1 MEVFSLGTC
10 MLEQG
15 CLTKQYRVGVLNK
28 LAEKTIAVD
37 RKGEIIDLYFKV
49 ANNNS
54 FIAEWIN
61 TMSMHPESFECYI
74 DVIPDSIPRDDV
86 EVFLYMAS
94 VVNNESNLIVYS
106 KSILNNKK
114 YVWESSYSIIYNDK
128 RIIVL
133 DRRLALKALN
143 ENGEA
148 SIEIYIDSIVAKQ
161 NSKIKNVR
169 KNGKV

>member
-15 CLTKQYRVGVLNK
+15 CSSKVDRVGILNK
-28 LAEKTIAVD
+28 LAEKIIAVD
-37 RKGEIIDLYFKV
+37 RKGEIIDLYYNV

-61 TMSMHPESFECYI
+61 TMTMHPESFECYVDI
-74 DVIPDSIPRDDV
+74 IPDSVPRDDV
-86 EVFLYMAS
+86 EIFLYMAS

-106 KSILNNKK
+106 KSILNKK
-114 YVWESSYSIIYNDK
+114 KFNWESPYSIIYNDK

-133 DRRLALKALN
+133 DRKLALKALN
-143 ENGEA
+143 ENGET

-161 NSKIKNVR
+161 NSEIKNVR